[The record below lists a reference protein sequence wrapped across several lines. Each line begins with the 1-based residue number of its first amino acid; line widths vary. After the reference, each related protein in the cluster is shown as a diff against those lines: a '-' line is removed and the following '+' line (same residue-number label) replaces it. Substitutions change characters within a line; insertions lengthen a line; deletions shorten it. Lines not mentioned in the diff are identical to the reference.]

1 MLQNN
6 IAGNNMFIE
15 IPYTKINK
23 HTLMNDFLIDTSD
36 LNLADSKF
44 FDKHLTP
51 DNDEK
56 SISQIYKEKLLKIV
70 YDNSYIQ
77 ESICRIYFFK
87 FNCNITLT
95 DVLYFSGLHLS
106 AEDIILISKIFK
118 TVIFNVTALDEK
130 GQNLQ
135 VTGLS
140 NLGNWLVHKIFEKN
154 DGLNN
159 LYNRKIISDNNS
171 TKFYLYKQNNNAIND
186 TYDTDIYIKLI
197 ETLFLNNYFR
207 KFGKLNVST
216 FTMNELKNH
225 IICNEILKR
234 VDQLYLMN
242 YDLEFNSRKYFVKFL
257 VWY

>member
-1 MLQNN
+1 MLQNK
-6 IAGNNMFIE
+6 IAGHNMFIE

-23 HTLMNDFLIDTSD
+23 HTPINDFLIDTSNF
-36 LNLADSKF
+36 NLTNSKL
-44 FDKHLTP
+44 FDKYSTP
-51 DNDEK
+51 YNEEK
-56 SISQIYKEKLLKIV
+56 EIPKTNKEKLLKIV

-77 ESICRIYFFK
+77 ESICGIHFFK
-87 FNCNITLT
+87 LNCNIPLT
-95 DVLYFSGLHLS
+95 DILYFSGLQLS

-118 TVIFNVTALDEK
+118 TVMFNVTALNEES
-130 GQNLQ
+130 QNLQ

-159 LYNRKIISDNNS
+159 LYNRKIISDNND
-171 TKFYLYKQNNNAIND
+171 TKFYLYKQNNNAIDD
-186 TYDTDIYIKLI
+186 TYDSNIYIKLI